1 MLKTRLIPCLL
12 LKNGLLVR
20 SEEFT
25 FHQIVGNPI
34 SQVDR
39 FSSWAVDELIYI
51 DITREGEYDMRR
63 DDHKVKVKR
72 DILDIIEDI
81 SRSCFMPLTFGG
93 GIRTLEEIRAR
104 LAHGADKVTIN
115 TMAYEHPEFITD
127 AARLFGSQA
136 IVVSVDVRRQAKGEW
151 EVYTRWGRQ
160 ATGRSVQSWVQEA
173 ERRGAG
179 EIFLNSIDRDGT
191 GTGYD
196 LELVKTVT
204 QATKIPVIACGG
216 VGKFAHLAEGA
227 LLAGASAVCAA
238 NIFHYTEHST
248 IRAKKVL
255 LQAGVD
261 VRP

>member
-1 MLKTRLIPCLL
+1 VLKTRLIPCLL

-39 FSSWAVDELIYI
+39 FSSWSVDELIYI
-51 DITREGEYDMRR
+51 DITREGENDMRR
-63 DDHKVKVKR
+63 DDHKIKVKR
-72 DILDIIEDI
+72 DLVDIIEDV

-93 GIRTLEEIRAR
+93 GIRTLDDIRAR

-115 TMAYEHPEFITD
+115 TMAFEHPEFITD

-136 IVVSVDVRRQAKGEW
+136 IVVSVDVRRHAEGEW
-151 EVYTRWGRQ
+151 EVHTRWGRE
-160 ATGRSVQSWVQEA
+160 ATGRSVESWVREA
-173 ERRGAG
+173 EASGAG
-179 EIFLNSIDRDGT
+179 EIFLNSIDRDGM

-196 LELVKTVT
+196 IELVKTVT
-204 QATKIPVIACGG
+204 RATRIPVIACGG
-216 VGKFAHLAEGA
+216 VGKFQHLAEGA
-227 LLAGASAVCAA
+227 LAGGASAVCAA

-248 IRAKKVL
+248 IRAKQVL
-255 LQAGVD
+255 LEAGVD

>member
-1 MLKTRLIPCLL
+1 VLKTRLIPCLL

-39 FSSWAVDELIYI
+39 FSSWSVDELIYI
-51 DITREGEYDMRR
+51 DITREGEHDMRR
-63 DDHKVKVKR
+63 DDHKIKVKR
-72 DILDIIEDI
+72 DLVDIIEDV

-93 GIRTLEEIRAR
+93 GIRTLDDIRAR

-115 TMAYEHPEFITD
+115 TMAFEHPGFITD

-136 IVVSVDVRRQAKGEW
+136 IVVSVDARRHGENEW
-151 EVYTRWGRQ
+151 EVFTHWGRH
-160 ATGRSVQSWVQEA
+160 ATGRSVESWVREV
-173 ERRGAG
+173 ERCGAG
-179 EIFLNSIDRDGT
+179 EIFLNSIDRDGM
-191 GTGYD
+191 GNGYD

-204 QATKIPVIACGG
+204 AATRIPVIACGG
-216 VGKFAHLAEGA
+216 VGKFQHLAEGA
-227 LLAGASAVCAA
+227 LVGGASAVCAA

-248 IRAKKVL
+248 IRAKNVL
-255 LQAGVD
+255 LEAGVD

>member
-1 MLKTRLIPCLL
+1 VLKTRLIPCLL

-39 FSSWAVDELIYI
+39 FSSWSVDELIYI
-51 DITREGEYDMRR
+51 DITREGDNDMRR
-63 DDHKVKVKR
+63 DDHKIKVKR
-72 DILDIIEDI
+72 DLVDIIEDV

-93 GIRTLEEIRAR
+93 GIRTIDEIRAR

-115 TMAYEHPEFITD
+115 TMAFERPEFITE
-127 AARLFGSQA
+127 ASRLFGSQA
-136 IVVSVDVRRQAKGEW
+136 IVVSVDVRRQGDGEW
-151 EVYTRWGRQ
+151 EVFTQWGRH

-173 ERRGAG
+173 ERCGAG
-179 EIFLNSIDRDGT
+179 EIFLNSIDRDGM
-191 GTGYD
+191 GSGYD
-196 LELVKTVT
+196 LELVKAVT
-204 QATKIPVIACGG
+204 AATRIPVIACGG

-227 LLAGASAVCAA
+227 LVGGASAVCAA

-255 LQAGVD
+255 LEAGVV